1 MPPSS
6 SKIQLTVELD
16 LNSAHNHMV
25 CIYVTLL
32 QAQIATVSFNC
43 TAECTHTHTH
53 TRKRSLCKRKE
64 LSNSLVY
71 VFRFTHRHT
80 HTLAACTV
88 FIAKQFL
95 PIVITL
101 QVLHISL
108 SHMRHQHLKY
118 MFRYGLISL
127 SLSLYRCNWYI
138 HCNNL
143 ALCITFL

>member
-1 MPPSS
+1 MQTQGVI
-6 SKIQLTVELD
+6 KLLGLCLQ
-16 LNSAHNHMV
+16 
-25 CIYVTLL
+25 IYT
-32 QAQIATVSFNC
+32 QT
-43 TAECTHTHTH
+43 
-53 TRKRSLCKRKE
+53 
-64 LSNSLVY
+64 
-71 VFRFTHRHT
+71 HT

>member
-6 SKIQLTVELD
+6 SNSVQLTVELD

-108 SHMRHQHLKY
+108 SHAP
-118 MFRYGLISL
+118 S
-127 SLSLYRCNWYI
+127 
-138 HCNNL
+138 
-143 ALCITFL
+143 TFKIYV